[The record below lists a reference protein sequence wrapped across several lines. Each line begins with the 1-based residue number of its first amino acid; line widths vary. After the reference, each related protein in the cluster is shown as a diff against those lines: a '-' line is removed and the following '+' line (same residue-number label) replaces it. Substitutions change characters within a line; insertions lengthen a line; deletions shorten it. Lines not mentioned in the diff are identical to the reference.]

1 MEVFIAFCVGFIVGG
16 ILGVI
21 LMAIVV
27 GAKMSGGNMHDE
39 HR

>member
-27 GAKMSGGNMHDE
+27 GAKMSRGSMHDE